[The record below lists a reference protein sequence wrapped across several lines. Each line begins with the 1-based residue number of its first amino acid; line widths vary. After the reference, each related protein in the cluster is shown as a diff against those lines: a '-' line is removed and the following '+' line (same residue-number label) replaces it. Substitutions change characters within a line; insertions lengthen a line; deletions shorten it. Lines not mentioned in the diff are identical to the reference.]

1 MLLVWRNLLPRAGGH
16 CVQSC
21 HSLCS
26 ELLVCLAWSKM
37 LILVVFSVLQYS
49 TADYPVKGILAYRLN
64 TEEPQFNGRS
74 RDEVG
79 ARVIADTIYY
89 DRSPTLI
96 TVHGVDKV
104 MVPIKFF

>member
-1 MLLVWRNLLPRAGGH
+1 M
-16 CVQSC
+16 
-21 HSLCS
+21 
-26 ELLVCLAWSKM
+26 
-37 LILVVFSVLQYS
+37 
-49 TADYPVKGILAYRLN
+49 
-64 TEEPQFNGRS
+64 FNGRS

-79 ARVIADTIYY
+79 AQIIADTIYY